1 MIKRAVLYARVS
13 SEDQGKGYSLPT
25 QIEACRR
32 YADEQG
38 YSIVEEYRD
47 DCSGTLLSRPGL
59 DAIRELA
66 REGCIDMVVTYEI
79 DRLSRRVVHQLLIE
93 EELKKRKVAVEYVQA
108 RYEDNPEGQ
117 LQKVIR
123 STLAEYERAK
133 IQERMQRGKMGR
145 AKAGNVSLGD
155 QAPYG
160 YRYVS
165 EPHKGWLEI
174 NEEEAEVVRL
184 IYRLYLDG
192 DGDGRRMGTP
202 AIAQRLSVMGI
213 PTRRDTSP
221 SLAKRQKA
229 RKLPG
234 KWSQPSVHH
243 VLASETYCGV
253 WYYNRSKQNGTS
265 EERRPRDEWIA
276 VEVPAIVNRETWL
289 AARERAA
296 ENTRHKR
303 HTEKEFLLEGRLF
316 CDRCGMSFNTLSP
329 GRYPNLHYY
338 RCGGREK
345 LTSPDWGER
354 ICKWSYR
361 REVLDGIVWAYI
373 AELLKN
379 PDLLLEGIK
388 QLSAHQAEQVT
399 ALQERLVTID
409 EMIAAL
415 DKQRAKLLDLY
426 LSGDALTKDL
436 LTERQRE
443 MTQRRAEFEKE
454 RRDVEAQLNAVS
466 TSEQEMEEV
475 RFACRAAAE
484 GLDNITF
491 ARKKATLEL
500 FDVKVT
506 LLRGAV
512 KEEDRLR
519 IVGKIPATDLQVAQ
533 AVYNLPTGAGS
544 TYRTAPRN
552 ARRGPSARRGCLLQ

>member
-1 MIKRAVLYARVS
+1 MTKRAVLYARVS

-38 YSIVEEYRD
+38 YSIVEQYQD

-66 REGCIDMVVTYEI
+66 REGRIDLVVTYEI

-174 NEEEAEVVRL
+174 DEEEAEVVRL
-184 IYRLYLDG
+184 IYRLYLFG

-202 AIAQRLSVMGI
+202 AIAQWLSKKGV

-221 SLAKRQKA
+221 SRGGWQKA

-234 KWSQPSVHH
+234 MWSQPSVHH
-243 VLASETYCGV
+243 ILASETYCGV
-253 WYYNRSKQNGTS
+253 WHYNRSKQNGTS
-265 EERRPRDEWIA
+265 AERRPKDEWIA
-276 VEVPAIVNRETWL
+276 VEVPAIVDRETWE

-296 ENTRHKR
+296 ENTSHKR

-316 CDRCGMSFNTLSP
+316 CNRCGMSFNTLSP
-329 GRYPNLHYY
+329 GRYPHLHYY

-345 LTSPDWGER
+345 HTSPDWEER
-354 ICKWSYR
+354 TCKWSYR
-361 REVLDGIVWAYI
+361 REVLDGIVWDYV
-373 AELLKN
+373 AELLKH
-379 PDLLLEGIK
+379 PDLVLEGIMR
-388 QLSAHQAEQVT
+388 LAEGQAGQVT
-399 ALQERLVTID
+399 SLQERLGTID
-409 EMIAAL
+409 EMMAEL
-415 DKQRAKLLDLY
+415 DKQRAKLVDLY
-426 LSGDALTKDL
+426 LSSDVLTKDL
-436 LTERQRE
+436 LAEKQRE
-443 MTQRRAEFEKE
+443 LTHRRADFEKE
-454 RRDVEAQLNAVS
+454 RRNIEAQLS
-466 TSEQEMEEV
+466 TLNSSEQEMEEV
-475 RFACRAAAE
+475 RAICSAAAE
-484 GLDNITF
+484 GLDSFTF

-512 KEEDRLR
+512 KKEDRLR

-533 AVYNLPTGAGS
+533 AVYNLTSGA
-544 TYRTAPRN
+544 
-552 ARRGPSARRGCLLQ
+552 